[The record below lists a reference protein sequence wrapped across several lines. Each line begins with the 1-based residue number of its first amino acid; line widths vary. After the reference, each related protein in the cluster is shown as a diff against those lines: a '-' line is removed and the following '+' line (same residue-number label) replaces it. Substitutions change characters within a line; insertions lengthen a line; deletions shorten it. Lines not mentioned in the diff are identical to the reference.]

1 MNRVRILVEG
11 QTEQNFVRDILKP
24 YFENQGIFLHAV
36 MFNRT
41 GGIVGYQKKAKNVI
55 VSSLKEDTGLYC
67 TTMIDFYGMPSD
79 WPGRIQAN
87 QCTNYLKKAL
97 TVENNILTDIK
108 DSWGDSFNPQR
119 FLPYVQMHEFE
130 ALLFSSPEKLALSL
144 GDEKFSTSFLEIRK
158 KYTNPEEINDNYDTC
173 PSRRIVGIFP
183 DFRKT
188 INGLPAANHIGLEIM
203 RKECPHFNEWITKL
217 ENLGDR

>member
-1 MNRVRILVEG
+1 
-11 QTEQNFVRDILKP
+11 
-24 YFENQGIFLHAV
+24 

-55 VSSLKEDTGLYC
+55 VSSLKEDAGLYC
-67 TTMIDFYGMPSD
+67 TTMIDFYGMPTD

-97 TVENNILTDIK
+97 TVESNISTDIK

-130 ALLFSSPEKLALSL
+130 ALLFSSPEKLAQSL
-144 GDEKFSTSFLEIRK
+144 GNESLTASFLKIRK
-158 KYTNPEEINDNYDTC
+158 KYQNPEEINDNINSH
-173 PSRRIVGIFP
+173 PSKRIADIFQ

-188 INGLPAANHIGLEIM
+188 INGISAANNIGLETM
-203 RKECPHFNEWITKL
+203 RLECPHFNEWITKL
-217 ENLGDR
+217 ENLGDK